1 MGRTGAGPPDRPSSS
16 GSRLTTRW
24 STHKPASTSTWRSR
38 RESRKEHL
46 RWPELLERE
55 QEVSSWGRSPRWQR
69 RQRNLKLLKRRPS
82 RSQLRRLL
90 RRLRSQLPRRLR
102 NQLRRPPPKRSLLQ
116 RRLQRNPPKRLH
128 LRKNK
133 LLYSNY
139 FIDHFHIYFPFSSL
153 LS

>member
-24 STHKPASTSTWRSR
+24 STPKPASISTWRSR
-38 RESRKEHL
+38 RESRREHL

-55 QEVSSWGRSPRWQR
+55 QEVSSSGRSPRWQR
-69 RQRNLKLLKRRPS
+69 RQRSLKLLKRRLS

-90 RRLRSQLPRRLR
+90 RRLRSQLRRL
-102 NQLRRPPPKRSLLQ
+102 PPKRSLLL
-116 RRLQRNPPKRLH
+116 RRLQRNPPRRLH
-128 LRKNK
+128 LRRNK

-139 FIDHFHIYFPFSSL
+139 FIDNFIFISHVHPY
-153 LS
+153 

>member
-16 GSRLTTRW
+16 GSRLTTRR
-24 STHKPASTSTWRSR
+24 STPRPASISTWRSR
-38 RESRKEHL
+38 RESIREHL
-46 RWPELLERE
+46 RWPGLLERE
-55 QEVSSWGRSPRWQR
+55 QEVSSSGRSPRWQR
-69 RQRNLKLLKRRPS
+69 RQRSLKLLKRRPS

-128 LRKNK
+128 LRRNK
-133 LLYSNY
+133 LFYSNY
-139 FIDHFHIYFPFSSL
+139 FIDHLHIY
-153 LS
+153 